1 MLRYVRILE
10 KGIIFILIAIITIIL
25 LFATADVVI
34 TIAKKFFEPPYFV
47 QAENLMELFSL
58 FLVILIGIELL
69 ETVKAFLKENMVHV
83 EIVVLVAIIAIARKV
98 IIWDSAK
105 QSNNDL
111 IPYAAMLLGLAIT
124 YFIIKYSDRNGHLP
138 WKSKENRRPYRGPQ
152 QPKQENKGR
161 LTANN

>member
-1 MLRYVRILE
+1 MLHYVRILE
-10 KGIIFILIAIITIIL
+10 KGIIFILIAIITLIL
-25 LFATADVVI
+25 LFATVDVVI
-34 TIAKKFFEPPYFV
+34 TIAQKFFAPPYFV

-111 IPYAAMLLGLAIT
+111 IPYAIMLLTLGIT
-124 YFIIKYSDRNGHLP
+124 YFIIKYSDRNGRLP
-138 WKSKENRRPYRGPQ
+138 WKSNENRKPYRGTP
-152 QPKQENKGR
+152 QPKQEKNR
-161 LTANN
+161 IQ

>member
-1 MLRYVRILE
+1 MLHYVRILE

-25 LFATADVVI
+25 LFSTVDVVI
-34 TIAKKFFEPPYFV
+34 TIAQKFFAPPYFV
-47 QAENLMELFSL
+47 QDENLMELFSL

-105 QSNNDL
+105 QPNSDL

-124 YFIIKYSDRNGHLP
+124 YFIIKYSDRNGRLP
-138 WKSKENRRPYRGPQ
+138 WKSNENRKPYRGTP
-152 QPKQENKGR
+152 QPKQEKNR
-161 LTANN
+161 IQ